1 VAGRRGVY
9 CGTDRTGDAG
19 EGVLMAR
26 SDLLRRLFASYARGD
41 DATFRAV
48 AAQMVADERL
58 KNHRLLANELEQALA
73 SDLHPG
79 AATPLTLRPLPKGRD
94 DRPLLRLSKPE
105 RRFDDLVLA
114 ESTADALTEVVE
126 ENLSRTVLISH
137 GLRPRQRL
145 LLVGP
150 SGTGKS
156 VSAHAIAAELS
167 LPVATASLA
176 ALTSSFLGETAR
188 NVEAVVRFAEQT
200 PCVLLLDEFDTLAQE
215 RGNQRDHGEIRRVVA
230 TVLQLLE
237 EIRGE
242 SLVIAT
248 SNHPGLLDSATW
260 RRFDHVVHFAA
271 LNTTQRAKLIE
282 LKLLAVPH
290 QISTQKWARR
300 LRGASPAEVESICT
314 DALRR
319 GVLTGAERL
328 TDEFMAD
335 AAARLKARRD
345 AMGNVEH
352 TTSGH
357 QPDNLD
363 C

>member
-1 VAGRRGVY
+1 
-9 CGTDRTGDAG
+9 
-19 EGVLMAR
+19 MAR

-48 AAQMVADERL
+48 AAQIVADERR
-58 KNHRLLANELEQALA
+58 KNHRLLANELEQALTN
-73 SDLHPG
+73 DLRPG
-79 AATPLTLRPLPKGRD
+79 ATTPLTLRPLPKGRD

-114 ESTADALTEVVE
+114 ESTADELTEVVE
-126 ENLSRTVLISH
+126 ENLSRTVLTSH

-156 VSAHAIAAELS
+156 VSAHAVAAELS

-176 ALTSSFLGETAR
+176 ALMSSFLGETAR
-188 NVEAVVRFAEQT
+188 NVEGVVRFAENT

-215 RGNQRDHGEIRRVVA
+215 RGNQSDHGEVRRVVA

-237 EIRGE
+237 DIRGE

-248 SNHPGLLDSATW
+248 SNHPDLLDSATW
-260 RRFDHVVHFAA
+260 RRFDHVIPFVA
-271 LNTTQRAKLIE
+271 LNTAQRVQLIE
-282 LKLLAVPH
+282 LKLLAMPH
-290 QISTQKWARR
+290 RISTQKWAHR
-300 LRGASPAEVESICT
+300 LRDASPAEVELVCT

-319 GVLTGAERL
+319 GVLSGAERL
-328 TDEFMAD
+328 TDELMAG
-335 AAARLKARRD
+335 AAARLKARRH
-345 AMGNVEH
+345 AIGNVEH
-352 TTSGH
+352 TNGGRQLESPEG
-357 QPDNLD
+357 
-363 C
+363 